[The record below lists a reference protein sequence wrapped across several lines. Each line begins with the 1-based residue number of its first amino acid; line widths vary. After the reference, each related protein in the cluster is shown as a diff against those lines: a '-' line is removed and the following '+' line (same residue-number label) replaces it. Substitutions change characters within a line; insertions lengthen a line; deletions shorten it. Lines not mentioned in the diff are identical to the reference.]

1 MTMMKRLLLISAAAG
16 VSLLVMVCAGC
27 EKTTTGIVIVLTP
40 PDADIDVSSA
50 VTFTAS
56 IPAADSATRTLY
68 YPLEW
73 SVSKTGLGTIQQS
86 AGNTAVYVAGKTE
99 GVNTVT
105 VRDQMGAE
113 GVASVSQT
121 SP

>member
-1 MTMMKRLLLISAAAG
+1 MRKRIRLAG
-16 VSLLVMVCAGC
+16 MVALVCVVAYCAGC
-27 EKTTTGIVIVLTP
+27 EKTTTGIVIVLSP

-56 IPAADSATRTLY
+56 VPEGDLKTRTLY

-73 SVSKTGLGTIQQS
+73 SLSKPGLGTIQQS

-121 SP
+121 VP